1 VRGAWLCLLFFLP
14 ASAVAA
20 GYADLGKLEREAVDD
35 ALTLRGLTLDPEPQ
49 GKIVATVQVVN
60 LDVFLARERIPLL
73 WANIFHRTTREHHV
87 RRESLLQTG
96 DRYDQDL
103 VEETTRNLQ
112 DPSLSNVVAVLPV
125 KSATPGMVDLLVVTR
140 DVWSLRFNQSFEA
153 QGNHLLYYTG
163 QLSENNL
170 FGWRKNLAAVFV
182 MDQSEMSLGPN
193 YIDPNVLGTR
203 LRLQAA
209 FYWLWKRDSGE
220 FNPGPQEG
228 TSSRFHLE
236 YPLFALAS
244 RWGAAADFSHV
255 DGVYR
260 RFRGTEV
267 VQIPLDGTPGKDCQ
281 QPSAV
286 PAGVPAA
293 PWVYRIKKLDTSE
306 TVTRSFRRPSVVQRV
321 SAGHELS
328 LVRPSF
334 TSDFPYAESSPE
346 RTQFSQDVFPLSE
359 RLSDLFLRYQVF
371 SPRYR
376 TFRDLDTFDF
386 REDMRLGP
394 YLSLKAGR
402 AGAWVGSQR
411 DLSIFAASFNLSE
424 DAMGGLQSVGGS
436 WEARVAGS
444 EVTDQLVHGRFT
456 LATPVLAR
464 LLRVVATGNLGLLY
478 HNTRNRYFAVGG
490 DSGTTDYPVGV
501 DKGLTSY
508 DTGLRG
514 YDDVL
519 RGYPVG
525 QFVGYGA
532 KFVGHVEAR
541 TMALKLAFLRLGGL
555 LFFDAGDAAP
565 DAGSLTLYSDLG
577 FGLRLLIP
585 QLNTYALRA
594 DWAFPL
600 RPAPGVAAGWP
611 GRMTFGFRQ
620 VF

>member
-1 VRGAWLCLLFFLP
+1 MRGAWLCLLCFLP
-14 ASAVAA
+14 ASAAAA

-35 ALTLRGLTLDPEPQ
+35 ALALRGLTLDPEPQ

-60 LDVFLARERIPLL
+60 LDVFLARERVPLV

-87 RRESLLQTG
+87 RRESLLQAG

-112 DPSLSNVVAVLPV
+112 DPSLSNAVAVLPV
-125 KSATPGMVDLLVVTR
+125 KSATPGMVDLLIVTR

-267 VQIPLDGTPGKDCQ
+267 VQIPLDGTPRNACD
-281 QPSAV
+281 PLPAV
-286 PAGVPAA
+286 SAGVPAV
-293 PWVYRIKKLDTSE
+293 PWVYRIKMLNTSE
-306 TVTRSFRRPSVVQRV
+306 VVTRSFRRPAVIQRV

-334 TSDFPYAESSPE
+334 TSDFPYAEGSPE
-346 RTQFSQDVFPLSE
+346 RAQFSQEVFPLSE

-371 SPRYR
+371 TPRYR

-411 DLSIFAASFNLSE
+411 DLSIFAASFNLAE
-424 DAMGGLQSVGGS
+424 AAMGGLQSAGGS
-436 WEARVAGS
+436 WEARAAGG
-444 EVTDQLVHGRFT
+444 EMTDQLVRGRVT

-478 HNTRNRYFAVGG
+478 RNTRKRYFAVGG
-490 DSGTTDYPVGV
+490 DSGTGDYPVGV

-525 QFVGYGA
+525 EFAGCGA
-532 KFVGHVEAR
+532 QFVGHVEAR

-555 LFFDAGDAAP
+555 LFFDAGDAAA
-565 DAGSLTLYSDLG
+565 DVGRLTLYSDVG

-585 QLNTYALRA
+585 QLNTYALRF